1 MLGYQEEALFQVHGL
16 KHILRVLLLSLIYIH
31 NAGDPLS
38 EADRQI
44 LIYFSLLHDIG
55 RTTDDRDDRHGE
67 QSVVLTSKKGI
78 RLCGIRLSR
87 REYRIAELVI
97 THHCHDDIT
106 GVAAIMS
113 EPGLSRK
120 EKERVIHLY
129 YICKDMDGLDRVRFN
144 GLDYRMLRTAY
155 AKRLPLVA
163 GCLLEEDILAALDME
178 IPES

>member
-1 MLGYQEEALFQVHGL
+1 M
-16 KHILRVLLLSLIYIH
+16 
-31 NAGDPLS
+31 
-38 EADRQI
+38 
-44 LIYFSLLHDIG
+44 
-55 RTTDDRDDRHGE
+55 
-67 QSVVLTSKKGI
+67 
-78 RLCGIRLSR
+78 
-87 REYRIAELVI
+87 I

-129 YICKDMDGLDRVRFN
+129 YICKDMDGLD
-144 GLDYRMLRTAY
+144 YRMLRTAY